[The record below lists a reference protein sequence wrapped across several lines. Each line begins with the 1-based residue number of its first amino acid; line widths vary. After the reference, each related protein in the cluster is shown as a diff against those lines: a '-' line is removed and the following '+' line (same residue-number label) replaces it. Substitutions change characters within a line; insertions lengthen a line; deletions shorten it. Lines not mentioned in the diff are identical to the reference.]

1 MKYTVKPKSANQ
13 ASLSPKNMYMVH
25 DALRAAVGFGVV
37 VGTKKTGITTNSI
50 IAFVDR
56 KRDVFLVPMCDPV
69 ANSQLLIFQAQIL
82 ISYFRRGARCTAW
95 PLGSTRGMPKSI
107 FSIEDSGR
115 YVREAGAHALR
126 FCDWKR

>member
-1 MKYTVKPKSANQ
+1 
-13 ASLSPKNMYMVH
+13 MYMVH

-56 KRDVFLVPMCDPV
+56 KRDVFLVPMRDPV

-82 ISYFRRGARCTAW
+82 ERTFEEVQGAQ
-95 PLGSTRGMPKSI
+95 LGRWDRQEGCQS
-107 FSIEDSGR
+107 
-115 YVREAGAHALR
+115 R
-126 FCDWKR
+126 FFQ